1 MSEAKKMEEEIK
13 ALRKDV
19 DYLKKNMVDP
29 DSIMTEDD
37 FEKQSDTGQVYLKKD
52 ALKLFVKHY

>member
-37 FEKQSDTGQVYLKKD
+37 FEKLLAYREEKEKGELISEPGS
-52 ALKLFVKHY
+52 